1 MLKLLLPILLCCYF
15 SSTAQQTVEQ
25 LRETA
30 ITFQRQEDFT
40 NTFMVLG
47 RALELSPQNLTI
59 LKDIAYT
66 YYLAG
71 DFKRAEDR
79 ISPLLDRD
87 DADVQVFQIA
97 GNIYKILEKWKQ
109 AEKMYKKGLVK
120 FPTSGPLCSEYGE
133 MMWKLSRPEEAV
145 KLWERGII
153 SDPSYSENYYHAAK
167 FYFAAADKARSI
179 VYGEIFVNLE
189 SYSTR
194 TSEIKMLLIESYKR
208 VFIASDAKQY
218 FIKKTTEF
226 ESRFLEIL
234 MRQSSLAVHG
244 ITPETLLVIRTRFL
258 LDWFNMPDNPFP
270 FELFSHMQNLLRE
283 GMFEAYNAWLFGPS
297 SDINAYQNWIKTHE
311 VGYKRFQEYQR
322 NKLFRMPEG
331 QHYF

>member
-153 SDPSYSENYYHAAK
+153 SDPSYSENY
-167 FYFAAADKARSI
+167 
-179 VYGEIFVNLE
+179 
-189 SYSTR
+189 
-194 TSEIKMLLIESYKR
+194 
-208 VFIASDAKQY
+208 
-218 FIKKTTEF
+218 
-226 ESRFLEIL
+226 
-234 MRQSSLAVHG
+234 
-244 ITPETLLVIRTRFL
+244 
-258 LDWFNMPDNPFP
+258 
-270 FELFSHMQNLLRE
+270 
-283 GMFEAYNAWLFGPS
+283 
-297 SDINAYQNWIKTHE
+297 
-311 VGYKRFQEYQR
+311 
-322 NKLFRMPEG
+322 
-331 QHYF
+331 